1 MPDRFLSAGL
11 FRSSLISPQKLAVT
25 ALSAKQPVSATATT
39 RPVGAQPADAQP
51 AIAIRRD
58 PCEAHRGLLSARRAC
73 PSLPAIRP
81 RLLRVGRIGR
91 AAKLMIL
98 IRREFEPWRRN
109 PRLADCARY
118 VSTRTTLT
126 RKGYTI
132 ANRRIARAC
141 RSDNINLSA
150 LPGPGRI

>member
-1 MPDRFLSAGL
+1 
-11 FRSSLISPQKLAVT
+11 
-25 ALSAKQPVSATATT
+25 
-39 RPVGAQPADAQP
+39 
-51 AIAIRRD
+51 
-58 PCEAHRGLLSARRAC
+58 
-73 PSLPAIRP
+73 
-81 RLLRVGRIGR
+81 
-91 AAKLMIL
+91 MIL